1 MIKRILFFSTM
12 LWLIGWSAQGATL
25 SVSPSSAT
33 VNVGD
38 NITVQIMLDTQG
50 QSVEGVD
57 LNTFNYNPSMLSAQD
72 SDTAVSGVQ
81 ISSGTL
87 MPNTVFNSVD
97 SAVGKI
103 QFSQVTAGGQSYTG
117 QGVLAAITF
126 QALQSGTVSLSFDF
140 LSGSTV
146 DTNVAHNGS
155 DVLTSVSGGVLTLSG
170 SSILTPTPPPPSA
183 PTPTP
188 MPISSGGGG
197 GGYSFPAPSASPTV
211 SPTPLPSGSV
221 RPKPSAFNLQEG
233 EVVAAYGSDDPDV
246 YIVNE
251 HGFKRLFLNPA
262 IFNFYGHLGG
272 FVKVKT
278 IPFSTRDA
286 LETSGLFRNCEAN
299 DPQVYVV
306 EVTGEDGGIFHHINL
321 SGEQAVAQDAEFFK
335 KIFCINTREF
345 NWYAKGVAYTFLS
358 QIPKYNRPALVVGT
372 RLKQALAKTSD
383 SATTYYINAN
393 GIKKPV
399 PSGLVFSSY
408 GNRPEDIKVLSLQ
421 ELATYPDYQGI
432 IYNSQVF
439 IIENNLKRHIKDLVV
454 FQRLKLDWNR
464 IVSVNRTEFDYYQTG
479 MEVE

>member
-1 MIKRILFFSTM
+1 M
-12 LWLIGWSAQGATL
+12 LGMTGWSAQGATL
-25 SVSPSSAT
+25 SVSPSSAS

-50 QSVEGVD
+50 QGVEGAD
-57 LNTFNYNPSMLSAQD
+57 LNALNYNPSLLSAQD
-72 SDTAVSGVQ
+72 SDSAISGVQ
-81 ISSGTL
+81 VSPGTL
-87 MPNTVFNSVD
+87 MPNTVFNSIDV
-97 SAVGKI
+97 AVGKVL
-103 QFSQVTAGGQSYTG
+103 FSQVTAGGQSYTG

-126 QALQSGTVSLSFDF
+126 QALQSGTANLSFDF
-140 LSGSTV
+140 SPGSTV
-146 DTNVAHNGS
+146 DTNIARNGS

-170 SSILTPTPPPPSA
+170 SSGI

-188 MPISSGGGG
+188 TPVPTSTPASGGGG
-197 GGYSFPAPSASPTV
+197 GGGGGGGTNLPAPSASPV
-211 SPTPLPSGSV
+211 ASPTPLSSGSV

-251 HGFKRLFLNPA
+251 YGFKRLFLNPA

-278 IPFSTRDA
+278 IPSSTRDA
-286 LETSGLFRNCEAN
+286 FETSGLFRNCEA
-299 DPQVYVV
+299 DASQVFAV
-306 EVTGEDGGIFHHINL
+306 EITGEDAGIFHYINL

-345 NWYAKGVAYTFLS
+345 NWYTKGAAYTSLS
-358 QIPKYNRPALVVGT
+358 QIPKYSRSAMVVGA

-383 SATTYYINAN
+383 SAVTYYINAN

-408 GNRPEDIKVLSLQ
+408 GNRPEDIKVLSSQ
-421 ELATYPDYQGI
+421 ELSAYPDYQGI
-432 IYNSQVF
+432 IYNNQVF
-439 IIENNLKRHIKDLVV
+439 IIENNLKRHIKDLTV
-454 FQRLKLDWNR
+454 FQRLKLDWNK
-464 IVSVNRTEFDYYQTG
+464 IVLVNQTEFNYYQTG
-479 MEVE
+479 TAVE